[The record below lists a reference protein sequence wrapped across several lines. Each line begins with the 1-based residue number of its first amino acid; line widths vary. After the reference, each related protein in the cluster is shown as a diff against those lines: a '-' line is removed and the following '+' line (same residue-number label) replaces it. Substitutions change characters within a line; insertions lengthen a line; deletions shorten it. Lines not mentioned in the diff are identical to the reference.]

1 MYTSEPSLIAVVPW
15 TVVAWHVH
23 DEDGHVVVL
32 LMTGEH
38 MVEQVLEQTPG
49 SVLQVLRSARG
60 DADQLIQPG
69 VEAAHPVLHEPVG
82 VEHRGAAR
90 RQPER
95 VLLAGTRPAKRRAR
109 LGLVEHGKGA
119 GGEQQGGQVAAF
131 PAWPSPVSGSITR

>member
-1 MYTSEPSLIAVVPW
+1 MP
-15 TVVAWHVH
+15 WHVH

-60 DADQLIQPG
+60 DADQLVQPG

-82 VEHRGAAR
+82 VNAAVLPGGSRNACCLRGLG
-90 RQPER
+90 QPSGVPASAWSSTGRAPGVSSR
-95 VLLAGTRPAKRRAR
+95 VGRWP
-109 LGLVEHGKGA
+109 
-119 GGEQQGGQVAAF
+119 AF